1 MRLKKNCGNN
11 TDIGVKKKICSLILV
26 KKTFKVS
33 ENFYINQSGGL
44 TFDFQLYELAPY
56 AAGPVSL
63 ELYDIDQLIKS
74 DFLPPM
80 PTLKTEM

>member
-1 MRLKKNCGNN
+1 
-11 TDIGVKKKICSLILV
+11 
-26 KKTFKVS
+26 VS
-33 ENFYINQSGGL
+33 ENFYINQSGGI

-63 ELYDIDQLIKS
+63 DLYDTDQLIKS

>member
-1 MRLKKNCGNN
+1 M
-11 TDIGVKKKICSLILV
+11 
-26 KKTFKVS
+26 
-33 ENFYINQSGGL
+33 NQSGGL
-44 TFDFQLYELAPY
+44 HFDFQLYELAPY

-63 ELYDIDQLIKS
+63 ELSLDTDQLIKS

>member
-1 MRLKKNCGNN
+1 MNRTG
-11 TDIGVKKKICSLILV
+11 I
-26 KKTFKVS
+26 
-33 ENFYINQSGGL
+33 

-63 ELYDIDQLIKS
+63 ELYDTDQLIKS

>member
-1 MRLKKNCGNN
+1 RQ
-11 TDIGVKKKICSLILV
+11 ICIRDC
-26 KKTFKVS
+26 
-33 ENFYINQSGGL
+33 FYINQSCWI

-63 ELYDIDQLIKS
+63 ELYDTDQLIKS